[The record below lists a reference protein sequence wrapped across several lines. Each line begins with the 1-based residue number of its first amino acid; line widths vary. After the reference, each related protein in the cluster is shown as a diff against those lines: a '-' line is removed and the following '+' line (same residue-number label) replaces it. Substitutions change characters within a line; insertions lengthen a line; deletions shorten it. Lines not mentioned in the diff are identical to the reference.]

1 MIPLEVEV
9 ISDYLNIIAADV
21 SLHPSALRSLLLIL
35 IPSFIIL
42 LKP

>member
-21 SLHPSALRSLLLIL
+21 SLHPSALRSLLIL